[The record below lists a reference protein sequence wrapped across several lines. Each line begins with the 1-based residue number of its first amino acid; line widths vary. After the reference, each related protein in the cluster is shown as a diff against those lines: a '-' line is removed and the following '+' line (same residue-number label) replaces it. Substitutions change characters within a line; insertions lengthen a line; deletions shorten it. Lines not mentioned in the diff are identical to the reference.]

1 MHRFILAAAVAAA
14 AVCAPSFAQVQNFPS
29 KSVTLVV
36 PFTAGGGADAL
47 VRAAGRRLSEIW
59 KQPVVIENL
68 PGADTIIGTK
78 RVTKAVPD
86 GHTLLVNTPALLFVK
101 HNHKEEGDL
110 VAELAPVSLLAAGPS
125 VLAASGKSGI
135 KSIADL
141 KATCGKQDAKCSWGS
156 GDLLTSM
163 IGQSL
168 MAKLGLQDRV
178 VEARYKGGNAAVAD
192 LVGGHLTLL
201 VTGTANVSQQH
212 AAGSA
217 RILALAGDQR
227 VDSLSDVPTY
237 AEAGL
242 GKVDSSQIW
251 VGVFAP
257 KGTPESVRRTIAEA
271 LKESLKDTGVVNA
284 MNTMQMRGNG
294 AGPSEFG
301 EVLKTD
307 EANVTRLMSATPSRN

>member
-1 MHRFILAAAVAAA
+1 MHRFILAATVAAA
-14 AVCAPSFAQVQNFPS
+14 AVCVPSFAQVQNFPS
-29 KSVTLVV
+29 KPVTLVV

-78 RVTKAVPD
+78 RVTKAAPD

-110 VAELAPVSLLAAGPS
+110 VAELTPVSLLAAGPS
-125 VLAASGKSGI
+125 VLAASAKSGI
-135 KSIADL
+135 KSIADV
-141 KATCGKQDAKCSWGS
+141 KAVCGKPDAKCSWGS

-163 IGQSL
+163 IGHSL
-168 MAKLGLQDRV
+168 MGKLGLQDKV

-201 VTGTANVSQQH
+201 VTGTANISQQH
-212 AAGSA
+212 ATGSA

-257 KGTPESVRRTIAEA
+257 RGTPENVRRAIAEA

-294 AGPSEFG
+294 AGPSEFA

-307 EANVTRLMSATPSRN
+307 EANVTRLMTASPARN